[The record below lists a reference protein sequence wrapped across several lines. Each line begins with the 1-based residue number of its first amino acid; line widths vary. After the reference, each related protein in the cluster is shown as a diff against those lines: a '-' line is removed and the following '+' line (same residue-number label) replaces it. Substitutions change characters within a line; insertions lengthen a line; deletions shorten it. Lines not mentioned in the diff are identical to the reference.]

1 MADIADVEQKIAEII
16 AAAVYP
22 TGVPLN
28 GVSPVAGV
36 KCKIERGWPT
46 ADEADKNLA
55 EGIARVSVYPKAG
68 GEFNR
73 SRFPR
78 EWQDAE
84 TAAPTLSFTRHGDNE
99 IQFTGAT
106 TKAHNVSISTG
117 DVLYVQAV
125 PVGATL
131 ASIAESFAAV
141 IPGAT
146 ALGAYLDTTYE
157 MRVTVGTFVRSI
169 MELSRRIRHIQIGI
183 FAPTPAARD
192 ALGRAIEPALSLAYR
207 FPLPDGTGAAMEII
221 GTMPDDAGQRAG
233 YFRRDTI
240 VSVEY
245 ALTITQDAAQVVAT
259 ELNVEVR
266 NVTQT
271 YERN

>member
-1 MADIADVEQKIAEII
+1 MADISDVEQELANIVASAI
-16 AAAVYP
+16 YP
-22 TGVPLN
+22 TGVPSD

-36 KCKIERGWPT
+36 KCKIERGWLT
-46 ADEADKNLA
+46 AEEADADLKA
-55 EGIARVSVYPKAG
+55 KVARVCVFPKAG

-84 TAAPTLSFTRHGDNE
+84 TPAPTLAYTKHLPNNVE
-99 IQFTGAT
+99 FTGST
-106 TKAHNVSISTG
+106 TRAHNVSVRHG
-117 DVLYVQAV
+117 NVMYVQAV

-131 ASIAESFAAV
+131 ASIAASFAAA

-146 ALGAYLDTTYE
+146 SFGAFLDTTYE
-157 MRVTVGTFVRSI
+157 MSLQIGCFVKSI
-169 MELSRRIRHIQIGI
+169 MELSRRVRQIQITI
-183 FAPTPAARD
+183 FAPSAASRD

-207 FPLPDGTGAAMEII
+207 FRLPDGTGAAMELL
-221 GTMPDDAGQRAG
+221 GTMPDDAGQRAL

-240 VSVEY
+240 VSVEF

-259 ELNVEVR
+259 QLGIEVR
-266 NVTQT
+266 NVTHT